1 VNCFG
6 FFLTLR
12 FSAAPLFCVCYHS
25 SQWYIY
31 TYISGVCS
39 FIWGGHYELPC
50 HKGWLLSF
58 LLIFLFFFWKKEFS
72 MIRQLLTVDLLARAS
87 MKNAANCDT

>member
-12 FSAAPLFCVCYHS
+12 FSAAPLFFVCYHS

-31 TYISGVCS
+31 IYKRG
-39 FIWGGHYELPC
+39 
-50 HKGWLLSF
+50 LLFYLGRPLWTTLSQR
-58 LLIFLFFFWKKEFS
+58 LIAIVLVNLSFFFWKKEFS